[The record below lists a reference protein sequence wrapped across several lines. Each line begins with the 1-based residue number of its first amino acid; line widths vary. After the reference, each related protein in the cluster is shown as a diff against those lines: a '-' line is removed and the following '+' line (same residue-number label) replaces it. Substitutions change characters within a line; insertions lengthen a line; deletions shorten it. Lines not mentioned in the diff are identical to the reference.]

1 MACMRA
7 FNHTNLTGVLEED
20 LDLVGERRCVFALD
34 GEAGAV
40 VSVSAG
46 FTSLDIATGSTTS
59 IDFRIVKK
67 MQRIQKVRGW
77 GVGGSSL

>member
-59 IDFRIVKK
+59 IEDTASGSLKRCKEFR
-67 MQRIQKVRGW
+67 R
-77 GVGGSSL
+77 